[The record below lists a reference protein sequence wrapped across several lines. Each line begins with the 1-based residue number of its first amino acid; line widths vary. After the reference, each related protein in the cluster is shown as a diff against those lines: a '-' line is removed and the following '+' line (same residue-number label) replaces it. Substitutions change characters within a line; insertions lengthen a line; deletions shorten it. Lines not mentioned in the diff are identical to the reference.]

1 MEKVLLD
8 TNFCMIPAQFGV
20 DIYAEIKRLLPLA
33 KIYTLDMNI
42 KELEDLMANGSF
54 KERRAAKIA
63 LQLIRQKDVEIIKTK
78 SFLNTA
84 KNPKDAD
91 EALAEFAKEGYIIA
105 TQDRELKRKI
115 NGPLIVMRKK
125 KFLMIVGG

>member
-42 KELEDLMANGSF
+42 KELEDLMENGSF
-54 KERRAAKIA
+54 KERRAARIA

-105 TQDRELKRKI
+105 TQDRELKRRI